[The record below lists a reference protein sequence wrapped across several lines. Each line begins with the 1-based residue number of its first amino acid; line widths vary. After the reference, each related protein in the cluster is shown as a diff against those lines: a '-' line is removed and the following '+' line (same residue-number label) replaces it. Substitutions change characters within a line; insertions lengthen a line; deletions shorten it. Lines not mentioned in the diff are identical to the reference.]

1 MATPIAPPLP
11 DEYPDFFE
19 GYIGYVAHE
28 SDLAAALEAQQATIA
43 ALGRVPSDRA
53 TFRYAEGKW
62 SVKEAIG
69 HITDAERIFSYRL
82 LRIAR
87 GDDTPLAAF
96 DENRYAER
104 SRADGRELAD
114 LVRELASVRASS
126 LALVRSLDE
135 SSLAERGT
143 VRAGVITAR
152 AQAFVIAG
160 HFAHHAKILKERYG
174 LALP

>member
-1 MATPIAPPLP
+1 MANPIAPPTA
-11 DEYPDFFE
+11 DQYPEFFKT
-19 GYIGYVAHE
+19 YIGHVAHE
-28 SDLAAALEAQQATIA
+28 ADLATALERQQAVIA
-43 ALGRVPSDRA
+43 ALGRLPADRA
-53 TFRYAEGKW
+53 AFRYAEAKW

-87 GDDTPLAAF
+87 GDETPLPAF
-96 DENRYAER
+96 DENKYAL
-104 SRADGRELAD
+104 SSQADRRELAD
-114 LVRELASVRASS
+114 LVQELAAVRESS

-135 SSLAERGT
+135 QALGNRGT
-143 VRAGVITAR
+143 VRAGDITAR

-160 HFAHHAKILKERYG
+160 HFAHHARILKERYG